1 VIVSTTGWMIVTVST
16 VLLLPV
22 IFRVIGT
29 SAVVFLAVVIPSVT
43 PFPMAIV
50 LIPSSLVSTVVFT
63 AAAVLM
69 VRMVVSRLV
78 AVAEDTN
85 SRGSKISVQ
94 STCKSLLP
102 AVLELIGSNVYAML
116 LLQLHGAVYLGKG

>member
-1 VIVSTTGWMIVTVST
+1 MIVTVST

-29 SAVVFLAVVIPSVT
+29 SAVTFLAVVTWSVT
-43 PFPMAIV
+43 PLPMAMV
-50 LIPSSLVSTVVFT
+50 LTPSSLVSTVVLT
-63 AAAVLM
+63 AAALLI
-69 VRMVVSRLV
+69 VRMVVSKLV

-102 AVLELIGSNVYAML
+102 AVLELMGSNVYAML
-116 LLQLHGAVYLGKG
+116 LLQRHGAVYLGKG